1 MPLLVVLAASIMA
14 AMWLW
19 IAARRRRRQPEPALA
34 VAPPAPFGGLR
45 PPVVPAAA
53 VAAAASKP
61 VKEAKTKT
69 PKPPKPPKGRPA
81 DPVMPMVPAV
91 TAAVAT
97 SAAAMPAAPSAAL
110 DEPFGEAL
118 MPRWRRPSL
127 KTARYS
133 TPKIAPMPAPA
144 MTFARTS
151 SSDLERRV
159 VRYDLVPLN
168 DIPDEIRGTSVGQLQ
183 ANDEVE
189 LIERRGAWVKVRTPV
204 GAEGWI
210 HRTTLQAVDETP
222 EPGTARPTPGPIAEP
237 SSPAIIQPPPKPAP
251 LPEQESI
258 EADAA
263 VGAFAAA
270 AARAARERELQ
281 QELQKSSAAA
291 PAKVSPKPPAPAPSV
306 ASDAAA
312 ATASKSAASTKAE
325 PDANSPAQSAV
336 QPKTRRRTTAKPPLI
351 N

>member
-1 MPLLVVLAASIMA
+1 
-14 AMWLW
+14 
-19 IAARRRRRQPEPALA
+19 
-34 VAPPAPFGGLR
+34 
-45 PPVVPAAA
+45 
-53 VAAAASKP
+53 
-61 VKEAKTKT
+61 
-69 PKPPKPPKGRPA
+69 
-81 DPVMPMVPAV
+81 
-91 TAAVAT
+91 
-97 SAAAMPAAPSAAL
+97 
-110 DEPFGEAL
+110 
-118 MPRWRRPSL
+118 
-127 KTARYS
+127 
-133 TPKIAPMPAPA
+133 

-151 SSDLERRV
+151 SSDLERRI

-210 HRTTLQAVDETP
+210 HRTTLQAVDEAP
-222 EPGTARPTPGPIAEP
+222 QQGAARPTPGPIAEP
-237 SSPAIIQPPPKPAP
+237 SSPTIVQPPPKPAP
-251 LPEQESI
+251 LPEQELI

-281 QELQKSSAAA
+281 QELEKASAAA

-306 ASDAAA
+306 ASEAAA
-312 ATASKSAASTKAE
+312 ATATKSAASTKAE
-325 PDANSPAQSAV
+325 PDSNGPAQPVA
-336 QPKTRRRTTAKPPLI
+336 QPKTRRRTTPKPPLI

>member
-1 MPLLVVLAASIMA
+1 M
-14 AMWLW
+14 
-19 IAARRRRRQPEPALA
+19 
-34 VAPPAPFGGLR
+34 
-45 PPVVPAAA
+45 
-53 VAAAASKP
+53 
-61 VKEAKTKT
+61 
-69 PKPPKPPKGRPA
+69 PKPPKGKPA
-81 DPVMPMVPAV
+81 NPVIPVVPVV

-133 TPKIAPMPAPA
+133 TPKVAPMPAPA

-151 SSDLERRV
+151 SSGLERRI

-168 DIPDEIRGTSVGQLQ
+168 DIPDEVRGSSVGQLQ

-189 LIERRGAWVKVRTPV
+189 LVERRGAWVKVRTPL

-222 EPGTARPTPGPIAEP
+222 QPGAARPTPAPVAPP
-237 SSPAIIQPPPKPAP
+237 SSPTIIQPPPKPAP
-251 LPEQESI
+251 LAEQESI

-281 QELQKSSAAA
+281 EELQKASAAA
-291 PAKVSPKPPAPAPSV
+291 PAKVPARAPG
-306 ASDAAA
+306 
-312 ATASKSAASTKAE
+312 
-325 PDANSPAQSAV
+325 PDSGS
-336 QPKTRRRTTAKPPLI
+336 RRGERSGSGRGGHSGSRRS
-351 N
+351 